1 MKNPRE
7 QEWGPCDPAAPP
19 SMDGSMI
26 DFVRGDITS
35 LQMVV
40 TVMRAAVVIMRSDPV
55 ARTVVVRFSRGGID
69 SGMAVM
75 VVVVVI

>member
-1 MKNPRE
+1 
-7 QEWGPCDPAAPP
+7 
-19 SMDGSMI
+19 
-26 DFVRGDITS
+26 
-35 LQMVV
+35 MVV

-75 VVVVVI
+75 VEVVVI